1 MRISDWSSDVCSSD
15 LRSAN
20 AERIVGAKR
29 DFYDRICS
37 GARNPIA
44 FDLLNKLTLLTS
56 PLRRRSVVRPER
68 QSQSIAEIDE
78 IVEAIVRK
86 DVPAA
91 KASAAK
97 HVSNSAQSALPAPE
111 AAAKP
116 AGRPRTARSKT
127 G

>member
-68 QSQSIAEIDE
+68 QRQSIAEIDE
-78 IVEAIVRK
+78 IVERTEARRVGNE
-86 DVPAA
+86 
-91 KASAAK
+91 S
-97 HVSNSAQSALPAPE
+97 VS
-111 AAAKP
+111 
-116 AGRPRTARSKT
+116 TCRSRWSPLH
-127 G
+127 